1 MRQLL
6 VLLVL
11 VGIGH
16 SAAKLNRV
24 QLHVNKNFTKTHGS
38 VKAEKTVLA
47 SKYSFLA
54 ENSFSVSSS
63 SATENLHNSMNNE
76 YYGVIAIGTPKQR
89 FNILFDTGSANLWVP
104 SASCPAS
111 NTACQRHNKYNS
123 AASST
128 YVANGEEF
136 AIEYGTGS
144 LSGFLSTDTVTIAG
158 ISIKD
163 QTFGEALS
171 EPGTTFVDAPFAG
184 ILGLAFSAI
193 AVDGVTPPFDNM
205 VSQGLLDEPVISFY
219 LKRQGTAVRGGELIL
234 GGIDSSLYRGSL
246 TYVPVSVPAYWQF
259 TRFNILF
266 DTGSANLW
274 VPSASCPAS
283 NTACQRHNKY
293 NSAASSTYVANGE
306 EFAIEYG
313 TGSLSGFLSTDTVTI
328 AGISIKDQTFGEAL
342 SEPGTT
348 FVDAPF
354 AGILGLAFS
363 AIAVDGVTPPFDNM
377 VSQGLLDEPVISF
390 YLKRQGTAVRGG
402 ELILGGIDSS
412 LYRGS
417 LTYVPVSVPA
427 YWQFTV
433 NTIKTNGILLCNGC
447 QAIADTGTSL
457 IAVPLAAYRKINRQL
472 GATDNGGGEAFV
484 RCGRI
489 SALPKVNLN
498 IGGTVFTLAPRDYI
512 VKVTQYGQTYCMSA
526 FTYME
531 GLSFWI
537 LGDVFIGKFYTVF
550 DKGNERIGFARVA
563 DY

>member
-24 QLHVNKNFTKTHGS
+24 QLHLNKNFTKTHGG

-54 ENSFSVSSS
+54 ETSFSTSSS
-63 SATENLHNSMNNE
+63 SATETLHNSMNNE

-104 SASCPAS
+104 SSSCPAS
-111 NTACQRHNKYNS
+111 NIACKKHNKYNS

-144 LSGFLSTDTVTIAG
+144 LSGILSTDTVTIAG
-158 ISIKD
+158 ISIQD
-163 QTFGEALS
+163 QTFGEALN

-234 GGIDSSLYRGSL
+234 GGIDSSLYKGSL

-259 TRFNILF
+259 
-266 DTGSANLW
+266 A
-274 VPSASCPAS
+274 
-283 NTACQRHNKY
+283 
-293 NSAASSTYVANGE
+293 
-306 EFAIEYG
+306 
-313 TGSLSGFLSTDTVTI
+313 
-328 AGISIKDQTFGEAL
+328 
-342 SEPGTT
+342 
-348 FVDAPF
+348 
-354 AGILGLAFS
+354 
-363 AIAVDGVTPPFDNM
+363 
-377 VSQGLLDEPVISF
+377 
-390 YLKRQGTAVRGG
+390 
-402 ELILGGIDSS
+402 
-412 LYRGS
+412 
-417 LTYVPVSVPA
+417 
-427 YWQFTV
+427 V
-433 NTIKTNGILLCNGC
+433 NTIKTNGIVLCNGC

-457 IAVPLAAYRKINRQL
+457 IVAPLAAYRKINRQL
-472 GATDNGGGEAFV
+472 GATDNGDGEAFV
-484 RCGRI
+484 SCSRV
-489 SALPKVNLN
+489 STLPKVNLN
-498 IGGTVFTLAPRDYI
+498 IGGTIFTLAPRDYI
-512 VKVTQYGQTYCMSA
+512 VRLTQNGRTYCMSA

>member
-1 MRQLL
+1 MENFVAIYEYLQLDNTKKMGEQTEKLFKFRTHFKSIHSRISAADMRQLL

-24 QLHVNKNFTKTHGS
+24 QLQVNKNFTKTHGS

-54 ENSFSVSSS
+54 ETSFSVSSS
-63 SATENLHNSMNNE
+63 GATENLHNSMNNE
-76 YYGVIAIGTPKQR
+76 YYGVIVIGTPEQR

-111 NTACQRHNKYNS
+111 NTACQRHNKYDS
-123 AASST
+123 SASST

-144 LSGFLSTDTVTIAG
+144 LSGFLSNDIVTIAG
-158 ISIKD
+158 ISIQN

-205 VSQGLLDEPVISFY
+205 ISQGLLDEPVISFY

-259 TRFNILF
+259 
-266 DTGSANLW
+266 
-274 VPSASCPAS
+274 
-283 NTACQRHNKY
+283 K
-293 NSAASSTYVANGE
+293 
-306 EFAIEYG
+306 
-313 TGSLSGFLSTDTVTI
+313 
-328 AGISIKDQTFGEAL
+328 
-342 SEPGTT
+342 
-348 FVDAPF
+348 
-354 AGILGLAFS
+354 
-363 AIAVDGVTPPFDNM
+363 
-377 VSQGLLDEPVISF
+377 
-390 YLKRQGTAVRGG
+390 
-402 ELILGGIDSS
+402 
-412 LYRGS
+412 
-417 LTYVPVSVPA
+417 
-427 YWQFTV
+427 V

-472 GATDNGGGEAFV
+472 GATDSDGEAFV
-484 RCGRI
+484 RCGRV
-489 SALPKVNLN
+489 SSLPKVNLN

-512 VKVTQYGQTYCMSA
+512 VKVTQNGETYCMSA

-550 DKGNERIGFARVA
+550 DKGNERIGFARVE

>member
-11 VGIGH
+11 LGIGY
-16 SAAKLNRV
+16 SAGKLNRV
-24 QLHVNKNFTKTHGS
+24 QLHRNRNFKKTHGS

-47 SKYSFLA
+47 SKYSVVS
-54 ENSFSVSSS
+54 ETSFSTS
-63 SATENLHNSMNNE
+63 SAGDTESLQNSMNNE
-76 YYGVIAIGTPKQR
+76 YYGVITIGTPQQR

-123 AASST
+123 TASST

-144 LSGFLSTDTVTIAG
+144 LSGFLSTDTVAIAG
-158 ISIKD
+158 VTIRD

-184 ILGLAFSAI
+184 ILGLAFSTI
-193 AVDGVTPPFDNM
+193 ADDGVTPPFDNM
-205 VSQGLLDEPVISFY
+205 ISQGVLDEPVISFY
-219 LKRQGTAVRGGELIL
+219 LKRQGTAVLGGELIL
-234 GGIDSSLYRGSL
+234 GGIDSSLY
-246 TYVPVSVPAYWQF
+246 
-259 TRFNILF
+259 
-266 DTGSANLW
+266 
-274 VPSASCPAS
+274 
-283 NTACQRHNKY
+283 K
-293 NSAASSTYVANGE
+293 
-306 EFAIEYG
+306 
-313 TGSLSGFLSTDTVTI
+313 
-328 AGISIKDQTFGEAL
+328 
-342 SEPGTT
+342 
-348 FVDAPF
+348 
-354 AGILGLAFS
+354 
-363 AIAVDGVTPPFDNM
+363 
-377 VSQGLLDEPVISF
+377 
-390 YLKRQGTAVRGG
+390 
-402 ELILGGIDSS
+402 
-412 LYRGS
+412 GS

-433 NTIKTNGILLCNGC
+433 NTIKTNGVLLCSGC

-457 IAVPLAAYRKINRQL
+457 IVAPLAAYKRINRQL

-484 RCGRI
+484 SCSRV

-498 IGGTVFTLAPRDYI
+498 IGGTAFTLAPRDYI
-512 VKVTQYGQTYCMSA
+512 VKLTQNGQTYCMSA
-526 FTYME
+526 FTYMD

-550 DKGNERIGFARVA
+550 DKGSERIGFARVA